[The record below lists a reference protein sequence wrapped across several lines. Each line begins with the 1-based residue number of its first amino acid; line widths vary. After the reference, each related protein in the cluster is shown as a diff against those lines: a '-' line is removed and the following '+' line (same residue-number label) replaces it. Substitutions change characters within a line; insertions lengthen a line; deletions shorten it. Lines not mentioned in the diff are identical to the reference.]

1 MHDLIREEHRIKS
14 GMGAKFIAQHLA
26 VRARYGKAVI
36 VVHKPHSAISA
47 IRKQWLMLVRKKQIE
62 RASTL
67 DALRIRQ
74 LVEIVACMKS
84 RKFTLKYPPDEYI
97 GDVYIT
103 DLETALRWP
112 PSCQTMYVLC
122 DLKPEQLHMITA
134 WMPKNALVVIL
145 R

>member
-14 GMGAKFIAQHLA
+14 GMGAKFIAQHLS
-26 VRARYGKAVI
+26 VRTRYGKAVI
-36 VVHKPHSAISA
+36 VVRKPHSAISA
-47 IRKQWLMLVRKKQIE
+47 VRKQWLKLVRKKQTE

-67 DALRIRQ
+67 DALRIRP
-74 LVEIVACMKS
+74 LVEMVAYMKS

-103 DLETALRWP
+103 DLETTLRWP
-112 PSCQTMYVLC
+112 PSCQTMYVLS

>member
-14 GMGAKFIAQHLA
+14 GMGAKFIAQHLS
-26 VRARYGKAVI
+26 VRTRYGKAVI
-36 VVHKPHSAISA
+36 VVRKPHSAISA
-47 IRKQWLMLVRKKQIE
+47 VRKQWLKLVRKKQTE

-74 LVEIVACMKS
+74 LVEMVAYMKS

-103 DLETALRWP
+103 DLETTLRWP
-112 PSCQTMYVLC
+112 PSCQTMYVLS